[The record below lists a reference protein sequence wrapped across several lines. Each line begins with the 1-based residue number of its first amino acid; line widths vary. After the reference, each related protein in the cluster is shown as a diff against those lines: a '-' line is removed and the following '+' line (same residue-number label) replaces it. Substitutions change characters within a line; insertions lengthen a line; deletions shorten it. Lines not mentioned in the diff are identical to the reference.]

1 MPEAVLADVAL
12 TDVAA
17 GAGPPVVLVHG
28 LACGWRM
35 WRSQIRALRPH
46 YHVVAYDQRGHGR
59 SAAPDDP
66 AAYSQI
72 ILADDLAG
80 LIRRLGLAPARIVGL
95 SLGGGVAL
103 ELTIRHP
110 GLVAALVLADTGS
123 GSDDPAA
130 ARQRCEARAAAAR
143 AEGIGR
149 FAALMLGSPFFDTYV
164 AQGGRRGR
172 CHLELLG
179 RRD

>member
-95 SLGGGVAL
+95 SLGGGVAP

-110 GLVAALVLADTGS
+110 GLVAALVLPDTRS
-123 GSDDPAA
+123 GPHDPPAG
-130 ARQRCEARAAAAR
+130 RPRCEACAAGAPAAGLR
-143 AEGIGR
+143 RVPCPVPA
-149 FAALMLGSPFFDTYV
+149 SPVFHTY
-164 AQGGRRGR
+164 
-172 CHLELLG
+172 L
-179 RRD
+179 